1 MSDHLDVTIPVTQDL
16 KLRKISYELS
26 QIGETYVLAFLKD
39 LDERMASWDFTMAAA
54 NLFTTEARKL
64 GDEVETEDRNAI
76 NRIAEFA
83 RQAERMPN
91 SEQLMGV
98 WTDPNAQATTL
109 TLSDLDRVLTLATV
123 GLARTDG

>member
-1 MSDHLDVTIPVTQDL
+1 MSDLDTTVRLSHDV
-16 KLRKISYELS
+16 KLEAVCLAVSRLDN
-26 QIGETYVLAFLKD
+26 QCVLAFLKE
-39 LDERMASWDFTMAAA
+39 LDGLMCSWDFTMAAA